1 MIRQGAAGLAE
12 RLLTQRTFLINKTI
26 NLEPRFKQ
34 ATKQLCANEMK
45 GLK

>member
-34 ATKQLCANEMK
+34 AFHEMK